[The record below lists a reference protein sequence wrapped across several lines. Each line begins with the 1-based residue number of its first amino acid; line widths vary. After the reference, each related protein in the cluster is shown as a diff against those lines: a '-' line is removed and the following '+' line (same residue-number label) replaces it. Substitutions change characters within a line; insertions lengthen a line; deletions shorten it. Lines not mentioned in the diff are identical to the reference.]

1 MTRGIFVNALYKLYG
16 EPEINESLIE
26 WTAEQFTDFSTSY
39 VYSDALVWA
48 YANGIIVGT
57 SDTQLS
63 PNATVT
69 REQAVTFLYRYD
81 EMMYYDYDVDYSKS
95 VEDFSD
101 WENISEYAYWPMD
114 WAVTR
119 GIING
124 NTDGQLLPKQT
135 MPKEHCARM
144 LLNFSNVAVYY

>member
-1 MTRGIFVNALYKLYG
+1 MTRGMFVNAIYKLYG

-26 WTAEQFTDFSTSY
+26 WTSEQFTDFNESY
-39 VYSDALVWA
+39 IYSDALVWA

-69 REQAVTFLYRYD
+69 REQAVTFLYRYND
-81 EMMYYDYDVDYSKS
+81 MMYYDYDVDYSKS
-95 VEDFSD
+95 VEDFND
-101 WENISEYAYWPMD
+101 WEDMEEYAYWPMD
-114 WAVTR
+114 WAVTC

-124 NTDGQLLPKQT
+124 TPEGMLEPKLT
-135 MPKEHCARM
+135 MPKEDCATM
-144 LLNFSNVAVYY
+144 ILNFSNVAVYY